1 MLYARNSKLS
11 TNLNEYLGQMRPHLN
26 LGTLG
31 KTYKAI
37 STKNSVEFF
46 YNNDKPN
53 EPTVISNSFNKF
65 FTTLQAPK
73 D

>member
-1 MLYARNSKLS
+1 MRDFFLIRILLSLSSKKYWNFYKKLV
-11 TNLNEYLGQMRPHLN
+11 
-26 LGTLG
+26 
-31 KTYKAI
+31 KTKQS